1 VSFALD
7 VNILLY
13 ASDSTSRYQRQAS
26 SFLEACLETKDLF
39 YLTWPTIMSYLR
51 IATHPSVFDH
61 PLSPDEA
68 VQNIQT
74 LINLP
79 HVRVLSEGE
88 GFWELYRKVARD
100 RHVRGNH
107 VPDAHLAALLRY
119 HGIKT
124 IYSHDRDL
132 LTFEFL
138 DVRDPLV

>member
-7 VNILLY
+7 LDVLLY
-13 ASDSTSRYQRQAS
+13 ASDSTSRYRRQAS
-26 SFLEACLETKDLF
+26 SFLQACMETNDLF
-39 YLTWPTIMSYLR
+39 YVAWPTIMSYLR
-51 IATHPSVFDH
+51 IATHPSVFVH

-68 VQNIQT
+68 AQNIQT
-74 LINLP
+74 LIDLP

-88 GFWELYRKVARD
+88 GFWEVYQEVTRE

-124 IYSHDRDL
+124 IYTHDRDFL
-132 LTFEFL
+132 RFEFL
-138 DVRDPLV
+138 QVRDPLV